1 MRCHSACFIASCVLF
16 IAVAFP
22 AYAHSQQTQL
32 NTIALSG
39 STGTSLGFGPN
50 LNSDDSFTG
59 FGLPELNASGQVA
72 FGASETGSS
81 RVFNGIWTNVGVSL
95 KLTVNGV
102 NLSPILNS
110 SGSLGFYSSL
120 TVGSTSG
127 TGLWTTST
135 GVLAPIALAGSATFG
150 PNLGP
155 GVTFTG
161 FNSSFYNFN
170 MSFGAHGEAAFAAGV
185 SGTGITSAN
194 SGGLWTNVDG
204 ALHAIARSGVDDLGP
219 HLETGVTFNG
229 IRNPV
234 MSSAGNVVFDC
245 FLAGPGIDSTNNN
258 AIFSSTGGALT
269 LIARSA
275 PIGPG
280 PNVEPGVQ
288 FSVFDDSQRFGINVK
303 GEITFQSTLAGPGI
317 DSSNSAGLWTNVG
330 GTLHVLARK
339 GSVGPGPNLGPGVYF
354 TGQFEVNNMHP
365 VLNANGNSA
374 FLGFL
379 TGTGIDGTND
389 TGIWTDVGGSLH
401 LVAREL
407 SQDPGPLGLGST
419 TLGAPFINA
428 SGQIAFLGRYVDSPS
443 GPSAN
448 PSLFLWTNGQLR
460 TIAHVGDSIDVNPD
474 PNVQDIRKISSIG
487 FFDGNS
493 ATVGGSGGED
503 GRRLPLNDD
512 GLLVFELSFTDGSS
526 GIFTALAPVPEPSGL
541 ELGIIA
547 FIALGLY
554 RCRLPD

>member
-1 MRCHSACFIASCVLF
+1 
-16 IAVAFP
+16 
-22 AYAHSQQTQL
+22 
-32 NTIALSG
+32 
-39 STGTSLGFGPN
+39 
-50 LNSDDSFTG
+50 
-59 FGLPELNASGQVA
+59 
-72 FGASETGSS
+72 
-81 RVFNGIWTNVGVSL
+81 
-95 KLTVNGV
+95 
-102 NLSPILNS
+102 
-110 SGSLGFYSSL
+110 
-120 TVGSTSG
+120 
-127 TGLWTTST
+127 
-135 GVLAPIALAGSATFG
+135 
-150 PNLGP
+150 
-155 GVTFTG
+155 
-161 FNSSFYNFN
+161 
-170 MSFGAHGEAAFAAGV
+170 
-185 SGTGITSAN
+185 
-194 SGGLWTNVDG
+194 
-204 ALHAIARSGVDDLGP
+204 
-219 HLETGVTFNG
+219 
-229 IRNPV
+229 

-303 GEITFQSTLAGPGI
+303 GEMPFPPTLAGPGI

-330 GTLHVLARK
+330 GTLHVFWPKREALDPVRIWAQACT
-339 GSVGPGPNLGPGVYF
+339 SP
-354 TGQFEVNNMHP
+354 GQFEVNNMHP

-428 SGQIAFLGRYVDSPS
+428 SGQIGFLGRYVDSPS

-512 GLLVFELSFTDGSS
+512 GLLVFELSFTDRSS
-526 GIFTALAPVPEPSGL
+526 GIFTALFPV
-541 ELGIIA
+541 
-547 FIALGLY
+547 
-554 RCRLPD
+554 